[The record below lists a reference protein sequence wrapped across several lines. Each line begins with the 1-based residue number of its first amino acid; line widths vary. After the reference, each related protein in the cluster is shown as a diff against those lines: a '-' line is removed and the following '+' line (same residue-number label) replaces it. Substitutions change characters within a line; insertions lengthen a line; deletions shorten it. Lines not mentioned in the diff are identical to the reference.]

1 MKIQVCVTN
10 LGNYQY
16 VYGYVNPLSDIGNLE
31 EEVNPLGMNDT
42 AIQLIDTDI
51 NISDR
56 NLIPFLELLEEYKIT
71 PAELAALFQVGTAS
85 EVREILEYDYSYQFI
100 EACNKET
107 AFQIYYQELYN
118 DIPEHL
124 EDYIDW
130 NKLMRNFECG
140 NLTIENL
147 GPGKHPL
154 TDRFIFVQKY

>member
-1 MKIQVCVTN
+1 MKIEVCIIN
-10 LGNYQY
+10 LGNGKYMY
-16 VYGYVNPLSDIGNLE
+16 ENISSLSDIRNLQE
-31 EEVNPLGMNDT
+31 QVNPLGMNDT
-42 AIQLIDTDI
+42 EVQLIDSNI

-56 NLIPFLELLEEYKIT
+56 NLIPFLELLEEYKIS
-71 PAELAALFQVGTAS
+71 PEELAALFQVETAS

-107 AFQIYYQELYN
+107 AFHIYYQELYN

-140 NLTIENL
+140 NLTIENV
-147 GPGKHPL
+147 GSGKEQL
-154 TDRFIFVQKY
+154 TDKFIVVERY